1 MIQDSFLTLLYGVR
15 DLARSSSVA
24 DLASLGVAT
33 GVVDAD
39 GVLVKDRRANVNDV
53 DSPIRELVL
62 SNN

>member
-24 DLASLGVAT
+24 DLASLGVAA

-39 GVLVKDRRANVNDV
+39 GVLVKDWRGNVNDN

-62 SNN
+62 SNS